1 MREDPRTRPRK
12 PKKRKP
18 PVVRAALQT
27 RRQRIKELLCE
38 QPLSFGALREQ
49 VGGTVRD
56 LDAELR
62 HVQLSLHRPERF
74 VVVAAARCAECD
86 FEFRDRELKRFHAP
100 GRCPQCRSTR
110 IFDPVFRIDGVVKQV
125 STGSETAIEPKE
137 STESN
142 LGESENGN
150 GE

>member
-1 MREDPRTRPRK
+1 MK

-18 PVVRAALQT
+18 PFVRAALQT
-27 RRQRIKELLCE
+27 HRQHIKELLCE
-38 QPLSFGALREQ
+38 QPLSFGGLREQ

-62 HVQLSLHRPERF
+62 HVQLSLHKPERF
-74 VVVAAARCAECD
+74 VVVEAARCAECD
-86 FEFRDRELKRFHAP
+86 FEFRDREIKRFHAP

-110 IFDPVFRIDGVVKQV
+110 IFDPVFRIDGVVEK
-125 STGSETAIEPKE
+125 SSACAENAIRQTEPNE
-137 STESN
+137 
-142 LGESENGN
+142 GESENGN